1 MNPVKPFANNAI
13 YIEHEIR
20 WLAARTS
27 RLAAE
32 QELREAERDINSHG
46 TRVGRR
52 HKPVAADEARR
63 LATVFRTQ
71 EDKLRADIDA
81 RIEMNRK
88 AGGTLGLDRLCE
100 QHHLGTHER
109 LALLVGV
116 VPTLGEKLTQEVL
129 GKLDAYI
136 VNQPSVEMMLL
147 LTESESVEDRLAVRA
162 LFNSPEVGLVKH
174 GLISMDFHR
183 NEASPAD
190 LPGAQ
195 FSLTEM
201 AFNTICGLDG

>member
-1 MNPVKPFANNAI
+1 MNPIKPFTTNAN
-13 YIEHEIR
+13 YIESEIH
-20 WLAARTS
+20 WLCVRTS

-32 QELREAERDINSHG
+32 QELRAAERDINSHG

-81 RIEMNRK
+81 RIEATRK
-88 AGGTLGLDRLCE
+88 SGVTLGLDRLCE
-100 QHHLGTHER
+100 QHDLAPYER
-109 LALLVGV
+109 LALLVAV

-129 GKLDAYI
+129 GKLDSYI
-136 VNQPSVEMMLL
+136 VNQPSVEMLII
-147 LTESESVEDRLAVRA
+147 LTESQSVEDRLKVRSM
-162 LFNSPEVGLVKH
+162 FNSPEVPLVKL

-201 AFNTICGLDG
+201 AFNTIVGLDG